1 MQKDEWNETTMEP
14 TTQAAQVRGYSSSR
28 RSQIRYPLRTPVI
41 YRWRD
46 NNGSQRR
53 AKGWTRDISEGGA
66 YILSSQ
72 CPQKGELV
80 ELKFRLLVLRE
91 QRTPRGN
98 EHLEMGGEV
107 VRVDV
112 AGVAGETVGFA
123 IRSKTST
130 AAKQADELSQR
141 PWISNLAMRAIC
153 N

>member
-1 MQKDEWNETTMEP
+1 MEP
-14 TTQAAQVRGYSSSR
+14 ITQVAQVRGYSSSR

-41 YRWRD
+41 YRWLD
-46 NNGSQRR
+46 NNGLQRR

-66 YILSSQ
+66 YILSNQ

-80 ELKFRLLVLRE
+80 ELKFKLLALRE
-91 QRTPRGN
+91 QRTPKNN

-112 AGVAGETVGFA
+112 AEIAGVAVGFA
-123 IRSKTST
+123 VRSKTAT
-130 AAKQADELSQR
+130 AAKQTDELSGR
-141 PWISNLAMRAIC
+141 PWISNLAMGAIC

>member
-1 MQKDEWNETTMEP
+1 MEP
-14 TTQAAQVRGYSSSR
+14 ITQAAQVRSYSSSR

-41 YRWRD
+41 YRWLD
-46 NNGSQRR
+46 NNGLQRR
-53 AKGWTRDISEGGA
+53 ARGWTRDISEAGA
-66 YILSSQ
+66 YVLSSH
-72 CPQKGELV
+72 CPQKGDVV
-80 ELKFRLLVLRE
+80 ELKFKLLALRE

-112 AGVAGETVGFA
+112 AKIAGEAVGFA
-123 IRSKTST
+123 VRSKTPA

-141 PWISNLAMRAIC
+141 SWLGSLGMGAVC